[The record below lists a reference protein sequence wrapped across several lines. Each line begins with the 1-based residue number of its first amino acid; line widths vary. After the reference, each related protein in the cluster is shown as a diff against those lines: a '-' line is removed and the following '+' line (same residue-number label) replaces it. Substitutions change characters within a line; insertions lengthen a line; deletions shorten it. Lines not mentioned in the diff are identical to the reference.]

1 LLGKQ
6 KGDLE
11 MIDNY
16 YKRKIYPFV
25 LTLVD
30 NFVDQNGFAHSM
42 DLSDLSDSEI
52 NDFTALL
59 LGSSDSD
66 LSVLSEEPAL
76 FSVIRAALKSSDTD
90 EDLILSDEIK
100 KLVIKRYSPEM
111 EKIISQVH
119 SEYVANYCD
128 YNDIT
133 KKIDLQTGE
142 IYFK

>member
-1 LLGKQ
+1 
-6 KGDLE
+6 

-30 NFVDQNGFAHSM
+30 NFVDANGFSADM
-42 DLSDLSDSEI
+42 DLSDLTDSDI

-59 LGSSDSD
+59 LGNPDAD

-76 FSVIRAALKSSDTD
+76 FSVIRAALKSSDSD
-90 EDLILSDEIK
+90 EDLILSEEIK
-100 KLVIKRYSPEM
+100 KLVIKRHKSEM
-111 EKIISQVH
+111 EKIISRVH

-128 YNDIT
+128 YNNIN

-142 IYFK
+142 RYFE